1 MNGVSLMDSVSV
13 RLGVIGCGAV
23 FRNCHLPAFRELVDV
38 TISAVVDDD
47 AERAALAAAA
57 VAEVRGSQP
66 LVGTSV
72 AQVLTEID
80 AAVVC
85 TSNATHAA
93 IARQLLGARKHVLVE
108 KPLATTVADCEEL
121 AALAAETGLVVAAG
135 HVRRLFPV
143 GPWVANVVASGM
155 LGTVRRIDWQE
166 GDVFAW
172 PVMSDAIFR
181 PDLAAGGVV
190 MDVGVHVFDMLMM
203 WFGTDAEVVEYS
215 DDATGGVESEASIR
229 LRIAGA
235 TADVVLSR
243 QRKLSNS
250 CVITGSR
257 ASLAVGIGFDADYE
271 IRSSS
276 GYVTGSGSVPAMP
289 QAAQAWS
296 DLYTGQM
303 RSFLSAIGA
312 GTKPLADAEAGGCA
326 VELAIACYN
335 SGKRGQLARPWT
347 TRAVPR
353 VRLAGRRVAVTGAT
367 GFLGSR
373 LAELLSTETAAS
385 VVAMA
390 HSYSRLARLAALNQE
405 RLSFAAG
412 DVTNVSDL
420 ASALAGADIVVHCA
434 YGNAGSV
441 DERWR
446 TSVEGTQAVVKASME
461 AGVRR
466 LVHVSSISV
475 YEPSGRKTITEQSP
489 YLKADPGDREYDQ
502 QKLEAERIVAEVA
515 AAGLEVV
522 IIQPGF
528 IYGPYGPWWTADPLR
543 RLAVNPALLPSG
555 SGSGICNAV
564 YVDDVAAAI
573 LLAAELPGL
582 AQERF
587 IVTGQAPVSWGEFY
601 DAYRDML
608 GLPHT
613 AQDVEFLPA
622 WERALYLREIT
633 ASSEHASAVLG
644 YSPQFGL
651 ADGMTRVRHW
661 ARWQG
666 LLPVS
671 SPRRADGT
679 KRSEGTSDH

>member
-1 MNGVSLMDSVSV
+1 MDSGSV

-23 FRNCHLPAFRELVDV
+23 FRNCHLPAFRDLVNV
-38 TISAVVDDD
+38 TITAVVDED

-57 VAEVRGSQP
+57 VAEVQGSQP
-66 LVGTSV
+66 LARTSV
-72 AQVLTEID
+72 SQVLTEID
-80 AAVVC
+80 AAIVC
-85 TSNATHAA
+85 TSNVTHAA
-93 IARQLLGARKHVLVE
+93 IARQLLAAHKHVLVE

-121 AALAAETGLVVAAG
+121 VALAAETGLVVAAG

-143 GPWVANVVASGM
+143 GPWVADVVASGM
-155 LGTVRRIDWQE
+155 LGTVTRIDWQE
-166 GDVFAW
+166 GDIFAW

-203 WFGTDAEVVEYS
+203 WFGVDAEVVEYS
-215 DDATGGVESEASIR
+215 DDGTGGVESEASVR

-257 ASLAVGIGFDADYE
+257 ASLRVGIGFDADYE
-271 IRSSS
+271 IRSCS
-276 GYVTGSGSVPAMP
+276 GYVVDSGSVPALP
-289 QAAQAWS
+289 QAAQAWN
-296 DLYTGQM
+296 DLYVGQL
-303 RSFLSAIGA
+303 RAFLSAIGA
-312 GTKPLADAEAGGCA
+312 GTKPLADVKAGARA
-326 VELAIACYN
+326 VELAVACYD
-335 SGKRGQLARPWT
+335 SGRRGQLPWPWS
-347 TRAVPR
+347 TRVVSR
-353 VRLAGRRVAVTGAT
+353 ERLAGQRVAVTGAT

-373 LAELLSTETAAS
+373 LAELLTTETGAS

-390 HSYSRLARLAALNQE
+390 RSYSRFARLAALNQE
-405 RLSFAAG
+405 RLRFAAG
-412 DVTNVSDL
+412 DVTNVNDL
-420 ASALAGADIVVHCA
+420 ASALADADTVIHCA

-475 YEPSGRKTITEQSP
+475 YEPSGRKTITERSP
-489 YLKADPGDREYDQ
+489 YLRQDPGDREYDQ

-515 AAGLEVV
+515 AADLEVV

-528 IYGPYGPWWTADPLR
+528 IYGPYGPWWTANPLR
-543 RLAVNPALLPSG
+543 RLAENPALLPSG
-555 SGSGICNAV
+555 SGFGICNAV

-601 DAYRDML
+601 DAYRDVL

-613 AQDVEFLPA
+613 ARDLEFLA
-622 WERALYLREIT
+622 DWERALYLREIT

-644 YSPQFGL
+644 YAPRFSL
-651 ADGMTRVRHW
+651 TDGMTRVRHW
-661 ARWQG
+661 AQWQG
-666 LLPVS
+666 L
-671 SPRRADGT
+671 GT
-679 KRSEGTSDH
+679 KGSEASSDH